1 MPSQTSIRHSSLWC
15 SLYPHTH
22 SATTHPS
29 VVWTYKSRAW
39 ENAATAN
46 SLWLKCEVMK
56 PSVWDLQPHT
66 LRLPGGRDVFV
77 DNLFSSTTIR
87 HYSDSKHRLWKWTG
101 RERQWCLMV
110 CSHSTRICISSKK
123 CERRLPAILL
133 YCIAKQQVVKLWG
146 MGKLNRGEEGEMRGK
161 NIPWGKRDRCMPV
174 FLKRREVSCG

>member
-1 MPSQTSIRHSSLWC
+1 MPSQTSIRRSSLWC

-22 SATTHPS
+22 LATTHPS

-39 ENAATAN
+39 ENAATAS

-110 CSHSTRICISSKK
+110 CSHSTRICISSKTWK
-123 CERRLPAILL
+123 KASCYFIVL
-133 YCIAKQQVVKLWG
+133 YCQTIGCQTVRH
-146 MGKLNRGEEGEMRGK
+146 GKVEQGRRG
-161 NIPWGKRDRCMPV
+161 RDARQKYSV
-174 FLKRREVSCG
+174 R